1 MILRCPC
8 HSYIQQ
14 PNNPMQLLFDFFP
27 VIAFFAAYKLAD
39 IYVATG
45 VIIAAVIIQVAVQWI
60 RHRKISPMMLISAV
74 LVLVFGTVTLLV
86 HDKTFIQWKP
96 TVLNWLFGAG
106 FLISQFVGEQ
116 PVIQRLMGA
125 NLTLDRPIWIKLNL
139 MWVAFFGLMGALNLY
154 VAYSFDESTWV
165 NFKLF
170 GMMGLTL
177 VFALLQGVW
186 LSSKM
191 PADPASK

>member
-1 MILRCPC
+1 
-8 HSYIQQ
+8 
-14 PNNPMQLLFDFFP
+14 MQLLFDFFP
-27 VIAFFAAYKLAD
+27 VIAFFVAYKLAD

-45 VIIAAVIIQVAVQWI
+45 VIIAAVLIQMGVQWV

-74 LVLVFGTVTLLV
+74 LVLVFGALTLLV

-96 TVLNWLFGAG
+96 TVLNWLFAAG
-106 FLISQFVGEQ
+106 FLVSQYIGEQ

-125 NLTLDRPIWIKLNL
+125 SLELPRPVWLKLNL
-139 MWVAFFGLMGALNLY
+139 IWVAFFIIMGALNLY
-154 VAYSFDESTWV
+154 VAYSFSEATWV

-170 GMMGLTL
+170 GILGLT
-177 VFALLQGVW
+177 VAFALLQGVW

-191 PADPASK
+191 PADQASE

>member
-1 MILRCPC
+1 
-8 HSYIQQ
+8 
-14 PNNPMQLLFDFFP
+14 MQLLFDFFP

-39 IYVATG
+39 IYVATA
-45 VIIAAVIIQVAVQWI
+45 VIIAAVLIQVVVQWV
-60 RHRKISPMMLISAV
+60 RHRKISPMMLISTA
-74 LVLVFGTVTLLV
+74 LVLVFGTITLLV

-106 FLISQFVGEQ
+106 FLVSQFVGEQ
-116 PVIQRLMGA
+116 PIIQRLMGA
-125 NLTLDRPIWIKLNL
+125 NLTLERAVWLKLNL

-177 VFALLQGVW
+177 VFALVQGVW

-191 PADPASK
+191 PADTVSK

>member
-1 MILRCPC
+1 
-8 HSYIQQ
+8 
-14 PNNPMQLLFDFFP
+14 MQLLFDFFP
-27 VIAFFAAYKLAD
+27 VIAFFIAYKLAD

-45 VIIAAVIIQVAVQWI
+45 VIIVAVIIQMAVQWI

-74 LVLVFGTVTLLV
+74 LVLVFGTITLLV

-96 TVLNWLFGAG
+96 TVLNWLFAAG
-106 FLISQFVGEQ
+106 FLVSQFVGEQ
-116 PVIQRLMGA
+116 PVIQRLMGS
-125 NLTLDRPIWIKLNL
+125 NLQLERPVWLKLNL
-139 MWVAFFGLMGALNLY
+139 MWVGFFVLMGALNLY
-154 VAYSFDESTWV
+154 VAFSFEESTWV

-170 GMMGLTL
+170 GMLGLTL

-191 PADPASK
+191 PPDSATK

>member
-1 MILRCPC
+1 
-8 HSYIQQ
+8 
-14 PNNPMQLLFDFFP
+14 MQLLFDFFP
-27 VIAFFAAYKLAD
+27 VIAFFVAYKLAD

-45 VIIAAVIIQVAVQWI
+45 VIIVAVVIQVAVQWA
-60 RHRKISPMMLISAV
+60 RHRKVSPMTLISGA
-74 LVLVFGTVTLLV
+74 LVLVFGTITLLV

-106 FLISQFVGEQ
+106 FLVSQFFGEQ

-125 NLTLDRPIWIKLNL
+125 NLTLERPVWIKLNL
-139 MWVAFFGLMGALNLY
+139 MWVAFFFLMGALNLY
-154 VAYSFDESTWV
+154 VAFSFEESTWV

-170 GMMGLTL
+170 GMLGLTM

-191 PADPASK
+191 PADEAQK

>member
-1 MILRCPC
+1 
-8 HSYIQQ
+8 
-14 PNNPMQLLFDFFP
+14 MQLLFDFFP
-27 VIAFFAAYKLAD
+27 VIAFFVAYKLAD

-45 VIIAAVIIQVAVQWI
+45 VIIVAVIIQMAVQWI

-74 LVLVFGTVTLLV
+74 LVLVFGTITLLV

-96 TVLNWLFGAG
+96 TVLNWLFAAG
-106 FLISQFVGEQ
+106 FLVSQFVGEQ
-116 PVIQRLMGA
+116 PVIQRLMGS
-125 NLTLDRPIWIKLNL
+125 NLALDRPVWLKLNL
-139 MWVAFFGLMGALNLY
+139 MWVGFFILMGALNLY
-154 VAYSFDESTWV
+154 VAFSFAESTWV

-170 GMMGLTL
+170 GMLGLTL

-191 PADPASK
+191 SPDSATK

>member
-1 MILRCPC
+1 
-8 HSYIQQ
+8 
-14 PNNPMQLLFDFFP
+14 MQLLLDFFP
-27 VIAFFAAYKLAD
+27 VIAFFVAYKLAD

-45 VIIAAVIIQVAVQWI
+45 VIIAAVIIQVAVQWF
-60 RHRKISPMMLISAV
+60 RHRKVSPMTLISGA
-74 LVLVFGTVTLLV
+74 LVLIFGTITLLV

-106 FLISQFVGEQ
+106 FLVSQFFGEQ

-125 NLTLDRPIWIKLNL
+125 NLTLARPLWIKLNL
-139 MWVAFFGLMGALNLY
+139 MWVAFFFVMGALNLY
-154 VAYSFDESTWV
+154 VAFSFEESTWV

-170 GMMGLTL
+170 GMLGLTM

-191 PADPASK
+191 PTDEAQK

>member
-1 MILRCPC
+1 
-8 HSYIQQ
+8 
-14 PNNPMQLLFDFFP
+14 MQLLFDFFP
-27 VIAFFAAYKLAD
+27 VIAFFVAYKLAD

-45 VIIAAVIIQVAVQWI
+45 VIIAAVIIQVALQWF
-60 RHRKISPMMLISAV
+60 RHRKVSPMTLISGA
-74 LVLVFGTVTLLV
+74 LVLIFGTITLLV

-106 FLISQFVGEQ
+106 FLVSQFFGEQ

-125 NLTLDRPIWIKLNL
+125 NLTLERPVWIKLNL
-139 MWVAFFGLMGALNLY
+139 MWVAFFFVMGALNLY
-154 VAYSFDESTWV
+154 VAFSFEESTWV

-170 GMMGLTL
+170 GMLGLTM

-191 PADPASK
+191 PADEAQK

>member
-1 MILRCPC
+1 
-8 HSYIQQ
+8 
-14 PNNPMQLLFDFFP
+14 MQILFDFFP
-27 VIAFFAAYKLAD
+27 VIAFFVAYKLAD

-45 VIIAAVIIQVAVQWI
+45 VIIAAVIVQVAVQWI
-60 RHRKISPMMLISAV
+60 RHRKVSPMTLISGA
-74 LVLVFGTVTLLV
+74 LVLVFGTITLLV

-106 FLISQFVGEQ
+106 FLISQFFGEQ

-125 NLTLDRPIWIKLNL
+125 NLTLERPVWIKLNM
-139 MWVAFFGLMGALNLY
+139 MWVAFFLVMGALNLY
-154 VAYSFDESTWV
+154 VAFSFEESTWV

-170 GMMGLTL
+170 GMLGLTM

-191 PADPASK
+191 PADEAQK

>member
-1 MILRCPC
+1 
-8 HSYIQQ
+8 
-14 PNNPMQLLFDFFP
+14 MQLLFDFFP
-27 VIAFFAAYKLAD
+27 VIAFFVAYKLAD

-45 VIIAAVIIQVAVQWI
+45 VIIAAVVIQVGIQWY
-60 RHRKISPMMLISAV
+60 RHRKVSPMTLISGA
-74 LVLVFGTVTLLV
+74 LVLVFGTITLLV

-106 FLISQFVGEQ
+106 FLVSQFFGEQ

-125 NLTLDRPIWIKLNL
+125 NLSLERPLWIKLNL
-139 MWVAFFGLMGALNLY
+139 MWVAFFFVMGALNLY
-154 VAYSFDESTWV
+154 VAFSFDESTWV

-170 GMMGLTL
+170 GMLGLTM

-186 LSSKM
+186 LSSKL
-191 PADPASK
+191 PADETQK

>member
-1 MILRCPC
+1 
-8 HSYIQQ
+8 
-14 PNNPMQLLFDFFP
+14 MQLLLDFFP
-27 VIAFFAAYKLAD
+27 VIAFFVAYKLAD

-45 VIIAAVIIQVAVQWI
+45 VIIAAVIIQVAVQWF
-60 RHRKISPMMLISAV
+60 RHRKVSPMTLISGA
-74 LVLVFGTVTLLV
+74 LVLIFGTITLLV

-106 FLISQFVGEQ
+106 FLVSQFFGEQ

-125 NLTLDRPIWIKLNL
+125 NLTLERPLWIKLNL
-139 MWVAFFGLMGALNLY
+139 MWVAFFFVMGALNLY
-154 VAYSFDESTWV
+154 VAFSFEESTWV

-170 GMMGLTL
+170 GMLGLTM

-191 PADPASK
+191 PTDEAQK

>member
-1 MILRCPC
+1 
-8 HSYIQQ
+8 
-14 PNNPMQLLFDFFP
+14 MQLLFDFLP
-27 VIAFFAAYKLAD
+27 VIAFFVAYKLAD

-60 RHRKISPMMLISAV
+60 RHRKVSPMTLISGV
-74 LVLVFGTVTLLV
+74 LVLIFGTITLLV

-106 FLISQFVGEQ
+106 FLVSQFFGEQ

-125 NLTLDRPIWIKLNL
+125 NLTLERPVWIKLNM
-139 MWVAFFGLMGALNLY
+139 MWVAFFFVMGALNLY
-154 VAYSFDESTWV
+154 VAFSFDESTWV

-170 GMMGLTL
+170 GMLGLTM
-177 VFALLQGVW
+177 VFALVQGVW

-191 PADPASK
+191 PADEPQK

>member
-1 MILRCPC
+1 M
-8 HSYIQQ
+8 
-14 PNNPMQLLFDFFP
+14 
-27 VIAFFAAYKLAD
+27 
-39 IYVATG
+39 
-45 VIIAAVIIQVAVQWI
+45 IIAAVIIQVAVQWF
-60 RHRKISPMMLISAV
+60 RHRKVSAMTLISGA
-74 LVLVFGTVTLLV
+74 LVLVFGTITLLV

-106 FLISQFVGEQ
+106 FLVSQFFGEQ

-125 NLTLDRPIWIKLNL
+125 NLTLERPVWIKLNL
-139 MWVAFFGLMGALNLY
+139 MWVAFFFVMGALNLY
-154 VAYSFDESTWV
+154 VAFSFEESTWV

-170 GMMGLTL
+170 GMLGLTM

-191 PADPASK
+191 PADEAQK

>member
-1 MILRCPC
+1 
-8 HSYIQQ
+8 
-14 PNNPMQLLFDFFP
+14 MQLLFDFFP
-27 VIAFFAAYKLAD
+27 VIAFFVAYKLAD

-45 VIIAAVIIQVAVQWI
+45 IIIGAVIVQVAVQWF
-60 RHRKISPMMLISAV
+60 RHRKVSPMMLISAV
-74 LVLVFGTVTLLV
+74 LVLIFGTITLLV
-86 HDKTFIQWKP
+86 HDKAFIQWKP
-96 TVLNWLFGAG
+96 TVLNWLFAAG

-125 NLTLDRPIWIKLNL
+125 SLTLERPVWLKLNL
-139 MWVAFFGLMGALNLY
+139 MWVGYFVVMGALNLY
-154 VAYSFDESTWV
+154 VVRAFDESTWV

-170 GMMGLTL
+170 GMMGMTL

-191 PADPASK
+191 PADSPGK

>member
-1 MILRCPC
+1 
-8 HSYIQQ
+8 
-14 PNNPMQLLFDFFP
+14 MQLLFDFFP
-27 VIAFFAAYKLAD
+27 VIAFFVAYKLAD

-45 VIIAAVIIQVAVQWI
+45 VIIVAVIVQVAVQWF
-60 RHRKISPMMLISAV
+60 RHRKVSPMTLISGA
-74 LVLVFGTVTLLV
+74 LVLIFGTITLLV

-106 FLISQFVGEQ
+106 FLVSQFFGEQ

-125 NLTLDRPIWIKLNL
+125 NLTLERPLWIRLNL
-139 MWVAFFGLMGALNLY
+139 MWVAFFFVMGALNLY
-154 VAYSFDESTWV
+154 VAFSFEESTWV

-170 GMMGLTL
+170 GMLGLTM

-186 LSSKM
+186 LSSKL
-191 PADPASK
+191 PADEAQK

>member
-1 MILRCPC
+1 
-8 HSYIQQ
+8 
-14 PNNPMQLLFDFFP
+14 MQLLFDFFP
-27 VIAFFAAYKLAD
+27 VIAFFVAYKLAD

-45 VIIAAVIIQVAVQWI
+45 VIIAAVIIQVAVQWF
-60 RHRKISPMMLISAV
+60 RHRKVSPMTLISGA
-74 LVLVFGTVTLLV
+74 LVLVFGTITLLV

-106 FLISQFVGEQ
+106 FLVSQFFGEQ

-125 NLTLDRPIWIKLNL
+125 NLTLERPLWIKLNL
-139 MWVAFFGLMGALNLY
+139 MWVAFFFVMGALNLY
-154 VAYSFDESTWV
+154 VAFSFEESTWV

-170 GMMGLTL
+170 GMLGLTM

-191 PADPASK
+191 PADEAQK

>member
-1 MILRCPC
+1 
-8 HSYIQQ
+8 
-14 PNNPMQLLFDFFP
+14 MQILFDFFP
-27 VIAFFAAYKLAD
+27 VIAFFVAYKLAD

-45 VIIAAVIIQVAVQWI
+45 VIIAAVVIQVGIQWF
-60 RHRKISPMMLISAV
+60 RHRKVSPMTLISGA
-74 LVLVFGTVTLLV
+74 LVLVFGTITLLV

-106 FLISQFVGEQ
+106 FLVSQFFGEQ

-125 NLTLDRPIWIKLNL
+125 NLALERPVWIKLNL
-139 MWVAFFGLMGALNLY
+139 MWVAFFFAMGALNLY
-154 VAYSFDESTWV
+154 VAFSFDESTWV

-170 GMMGLTL
+170 GMLGLTM

-186 LSSKM
+186 LSSKL
-191 PADPASK
+191 PADETQK

>member
-1 MILRCPC
+1 
-8 HSYIQQ
+8 
-14 PNNPMQLLFDFFP
+14 MQLLFDFFP
-27 VIAFFAAYKLAD
+27 VIAFFVAYKLAD

-45 VIIAAVIIQVAVQWI
+45 VIIVAVIIQMAVQWI

-74 LVLVFGTVTLLV
+74 LVLVFGTITLLV

-96 TVLNWLFGAG
+96 TVLNWLFAAG
-106 FLISQFVGEQ
+106 FLVSQFVGEQ
-116 PVIQRLMGA
+116 PVIQRLMGT
-125 NLTLDRPIWIKLNL
+125 NLELERPVWLKLNL
-139 MWVAFFGLMGALNLY
+139 MWVGFFVLMGALNLY
-154 VAYSFDESTWV
+154 VAFSFAESTWV

-170 GMMGLTL
+170 GMLGLTL

-191 PADPASK
+191 PPDSATK

>member
-1 MILRCPC
+1 
-8 HSYIQQ
+8 
-14 PNNPMQLLFDFFP
+14 MQLLFDFFP
-27 VIAFFAAYKLAD
+27 VIAFFVAYKLAD

-45 VIIAAVIIQVAVQWI
+45 VIIAAVVIQVGIQWF
-60 RHRKISPMMLISAV
+60 RHRKVSAMTLISGA
-74 LVLVFGTVTLLV
+74 LVLVFGTITLLV

-106 FLISQFVGEQ
+106 FLVSQFFGEQ

-125 NLTLDRPIWIKLNL
+125 NLALERPLWIKLNL
-139 MWVAFFGLMGALNLY
+139 MWVAFFFVMGALNLY
-154 VAYSFDESTWV
+154 VAFSFDESTWV

-170 GMMGLTL
+170 GMLGLTM

-186 LSSKM
+186 LSSKL
-191 PADPASK
+191 PADETQK

>member
-1 MILRCPC
+1 
-8 HSYIQQ
+8 
-14 PNNPMQLLFDFFP
+14 MQLLFDFFP
-27 VIAFFAAYKLAD
+27 VIAFFVAYKLAD

-45 VIIAAVIIQVAVQWI
+45 VIIAAVIIQVAVQWF
-60 RHRKISPMMLISAV
+60 RHRKVSPMTLISGA
-74 LVLVFGTVTLLV
+74 LVLIFGTITLLV

-106 FLISQFVGEQ
+106 FLVSQFFGEQ

-125 NLTLDRPIWIKLNL
+125 NLTLERPVWIKLNL
-139 MWVAFFGLMGALNLY
+139 MWVAFFFVMGALNLY
-154 VAYSFDESTWV
+154 VAFSFEESTWV

-170 GMMGLTL
+170 GMLGLTM

-191 PADPASK
+191 PADEAQK

>member
-1 MILRCPC
+1 
-8 HSYIQQ
+8 
-14 PNNPMQLLFDFFP
+14 MQLLFDFFP
-27 VIAFFAAYKLAD
+27 VIAFFVAYKLAD

-45 VIIAAVIIQVAVQWI
+45 VIIAAVIIQVAVQWF
-60 RHRKISPMMLISAV
+60 RHRKVSPMTLISGA
-74 LVLVFGTVTLLV
+74 LVLIFGTITLLV

-106 FLISQFVGEQ
+106 FLVSQFFGEQ

-125 NLTLDRPIWIKLNL
+125 NLTLERPVWIKLNL
-139 MWVAFFGLMGALNLY
+139 MWVVFFFVMGALNLY
-154 VAYSFDESTWV
+154 VAFSFEESTWV

-170 GMMGLTL
+170 GMLGLTM

-191 PADPASK
+191 PADEAQK

>member
-1 MILRCPC
+1 
-8 HSYIQQ
+8 
-14 PNNPMQLLFDFFP
+14 MQLLFDFFP
-27 VIAFFAAYKLAD
+27 VIAFFVAYKLAD

-45 VIIAAVIIQVAVQWI
+45 VIIVAVIIQMAVQWI

-74 LVLVFGTVTLLV
+74 LVLVFGTITLLV

-96 TVLNWLFGAG
+96 TVLNWLFAAG
-106 FLISQFVGEQ
+106 FLVSQFVGEQ
-116 PVIQRLMGA
+116 PVIQRLMGS
-125 NLTLDRPIWIKLNL
+125 NLALDRPVWLKLNL
-139 MWVAFFGLMGALNLY
+139 MWVGFFILMGALNLY
-154 VAYSFDESTWV
+154 VAFSFAESTWV

-170 GMMGLTL
+170 GMLGLTL

-191 PADPASK
+191 PPDSATK

>member
-1 MILRCPC
+1 
-8 HSYIQQ
+8 
-14 PNNPMQLLFDFFP
+14 MQLLFDFFP
-27 VIAFFAAYKLAD
+27 VIAFFVAYKLAD

-45 VIIAAVIIQVAVQWI
+45 VIIAAVVIQVVVQWI
-60 RHRKISPMMLISAV
+60 RHRKVSPMMLISGV
-74 LVLVFGTVTLLV
+74 LVLIFGTITLLV

-96 TVLNWLFGAG
+96 TVLNWLFGVG
-106 FLISQFVGEQ
+106 FLVSQYVGEQ

-125 NLTLDRPIWIKLNL
+125 NITLERPVWLKLNL
-139 MWVAFFGLMGALNLY
+139 MWVAFFAVMGALNLY
-154 VAYSFDESTWV
+154 VAFSFDESTWV

-177 VFALLQGVW
+177 VFALIQGVW

-191 PADPASK
+191 PADSEAR

>member
-1 MILRCPC
+1 MQIL
-8 HSYIQQ
+8 
-14 PNNPMQLLFDFFP
+14 LDFFP
-27 VIAFFAAYKLAD
+27 VIAFFVAYKLAD

-45 VIIAAVIIQVAVQWI
+45 VIIAAVVIQVGIQWF
-60 RHRKISPMMLISAV
+60 RHRKVSPMTLISGA
-74 LVLVFGTVTLLV
+74 LVLVFGTITLLV

-106 FLISQFVGEQ
+106 FLVSQFFGEQ

-125 NLTLDRPIWIKLNL
+125 NLALERPVWIKLNM
-139 MWVAFFGLMGALNLY
+139 MWVAFFFAMGALNLY
-154 VAYSFDESTWV
+154 VAFSFDESTWV

-170 GMMGLTL
+170 GMLGLTM

-186 LSSKM
+186 LSSKL
-191 PADPASK
+191 PADETQK

>member
-1 MILRCPC
+1 M
-8 HSYIQQ
+8 H
-14 PNNPMQLLFDFFP
+14 LLFDFFP
-27 VIAFFAAYKLAD
+27 VIAFFVAYKLAD

-45 VIIAAVIIQVAVQWI
+45 VIIAAVIIQVAVQWF
-60 RHRKISPMMLISAV
+60 RHRKVSPMTLISGA
-74 LVLVFGTVTLLV
+74 LVLIFGTITLLV

-106 FLISQFVGEQ
+106 FLVSQFFGEQ

-125 NLTLDRPIWIKLNL
+125 NLTLERPVWIKLNM
-139 MWVAFFGLMGALNLY
+139 MWVAFFLVMGALNLY
-154 VAYSFDESTWV
+154 VAFSFEESTWV

-170 GMMGLTL
+170 GMLGLTM

-191 PADPASK
+191 PADEAQK

>member
-1 MILRCPC
+1 
-8 HSYIQQ
+8 
-14 PNNPMQLLFDFFP
+14 MQLLFDFFP
-27 VIAFFAAYKLAD
+27 VIAFFVAYKLAD

-45 VIIAAVIIQVAVQWI
+45 VIIAAVVIQVAVQWI
-60 RHRKISPMMLISAV
+60 RHRKVSPMMLISGV
-74 LVLVFGTVTLLV
+74 LVLIFGTITLLV

-106 FLISQFVGEQ
+106 FLVSQYVGEQ

-125 NLTLDRPIWIKLNL
+125 NITLERPVWLKLNL
-139 MWVAFFGLMGALNLY
+139 MWVAFFAVMGALNLY
-154 VAYSFDESTWV
+154 VAFTFAESTWV

-177 VFALLQGVW
+177 VFALLQGIW
-186 LSSKM
+186 LSNKM
-191 PADPASK
+191 PADSEAK

>member
-1 MILRCPC
+1 
-8 HSYIQQ
+8 
-14 PNNPMQLLFDFFP
+14 MQLLFDFFP
-27 VIAFFAAYKLAD
+27 VIAFFVAYKLAD

-45 VIIAAVIIQVAVQWI
+45 VIIAAVIIQVAVQWF
-60 RHRKISPMMLISAV
+60 RHRKVSPMTLISGA
-74 LVLVFGTVTLLV
+74 LVLIFGTITLLV

-106 FLISQFVGEQ
+106 FLVSQFFGEQ

-125 NLTLDRPIWIKLNL
+125 NLTLERPVWIKLNL
-139 MWVAFFGLMGALNLY
+139 MWVVLFFVMGALNLY
-154 VAYSFDESTWV
+154 VAFSFEESTWV

-170 GMMGLTL
+170 GMLGLTM

-191 PADPASK
+191 PADEAQK

>member
-1 MILRCPC
+1 
-8 HSYIQQ
+8 
-14 PNNPMQLLFDFFP
+14 MQLLFDFFP
-27 VIAFFAAYKLAD
+27 VISFFVAYKLAD

-45 VIIAAVIIQVAVQWI
+45 VIIVAVVIQMAVQWI

-74 LVLVFGTVTLLV
+74 LVLVFGTITLLV

-96 TVLNWLFGAG
+96 TVLNWLFAAG
-106 FLISQFVGEQ
+106 FLVSQFVGEQ
-116 PVIQRLMGA
+116 PVIQRLMGS
-125 NLTLDRPIWIKLNL
+125 NLALDRPVWLKLNL
-139 MWVAFFGLMGALNLY
+139 MWVGFFILMGALNLY
-154 VAYSFDESTWV
+154 VAFSFAESTWV

-170 GMMGLTL
+170 GMLGLTL

-191 PADPASK
+191 PPDSATK